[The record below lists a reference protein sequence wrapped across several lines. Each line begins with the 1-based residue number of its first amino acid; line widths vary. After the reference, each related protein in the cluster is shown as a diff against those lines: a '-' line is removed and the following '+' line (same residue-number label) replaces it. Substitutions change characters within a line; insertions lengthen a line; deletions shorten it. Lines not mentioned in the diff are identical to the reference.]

1 MFFPSVHLKCH
12 QPVQQPTVVTGQCY
26 CHYLLLLG
34 MSGGYVLSQVK
45 LYVSSGFSLCAC
57 NGSLELCSISAYTAC
72 LSIKSSHGGR
82 DRRGSTLVRDL
93 PYCPLPR
100 EQGPLVQAGSGRR
113 WLGEREL
120 PARWGGEGTV
130 SSEFWKRYVLRG
142 FNLTTSLLW
151 LPSAKGSLA
160 VRGWAEGLALTI
172 LNWIRNL
179 SPLISLLPLGE
190 QWEVRFLL

>member
-1 MFFPSVHLKCH
+1 MIALFPFKPRSTPPGQPLSPNWVQMVSAQLDVFFPSVHLKCH

-72 LSIKSSHGGR
+72 LSIKRSHGGR
-82 DRRGSTLVRDL
+82 DRRGSTLVLGL

-100 EQGPLVQAGSGRR
+100 KQAPLVQAGSGRR
-113 WLGEREL
+113 
-120 PARWGGEGTV
+120 
-130 SSEFWKRYVLRG
+130 
-142 FNLTTSLLW
+142 
-151 LPSAKGSLA
+151 
-160 VRGWAEGLALTI
+160 
-172 LNWIRNL
+172 
-179 SPLISLLPLGE
+179 
-190 QWEVRFLL
+190 